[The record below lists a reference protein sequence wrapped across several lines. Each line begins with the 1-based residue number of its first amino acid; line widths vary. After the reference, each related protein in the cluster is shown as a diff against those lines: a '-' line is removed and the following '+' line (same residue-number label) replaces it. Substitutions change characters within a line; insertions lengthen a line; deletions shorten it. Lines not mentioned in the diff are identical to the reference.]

1 VAAGQVRAAVAVLA
15 GRLRDRGAEIE
26 QAGELPPDVVAALRQ
41 TGVFRLWMPVELG
54 GYEAAPIEVLEILQ
68 LLAAADGSTGW
79 CAATGVG
86 SNIAGALLAEPVA
99 RELFADPDVLC
110 GGVLM
115 PGGRALPQPDGSY
128 LVDGRWSFG
137 SGTQHCDWV
146 IGAAQVEEASAS
158 GEAGPQGLTAASPRG
173 LTAASPR
180 GLTAAS
186 PRRLLAVLMPGSAVK
201 FLPTW
206 QVIGL
211 EGTGSVDYEV
221 SGLQVPAEHCIELAR
236 LSPWPAGGMWRIPLR
251 SLLYPMLAAVPL
263 GIARRALDELMAQSD
278 RYRYGSGTRLADR
291 ESVQTVVGR
300 VQAMIDA
307 GSCHL
312 GSTLQRL
319 AEVADGG
326 QVPSAADRAAARA
339 AAAHATQQAVEAV
352 TLCYQTAGTVAMY
365 RSSPLQRTLRDVLA
379 AAQHFALSPQGFAIA
394 GKVSLGFEPDPML

>member
-1 VAAGQVRAAVAVLA
+1 
-15 GRLRDRGAEIE
+15 
-26 QAGELPPDVVAALRQ
+26 
-41 TGVFRLWMPVELG
+41 
-54 GYEAAPIEVLEILQ
+54 
-68 LLAAADGSTGW
+68 
-79 CAATGVG
+79 VG

-99 RELFADPDVLC
+99 RRLFADPDVLC

-115 PGGRALPQPDGSY
+115 PGGRAVPQLDGSY
-128 LVDGRWSFG
+128 LVEGRWGFG

-146 IGAAQVEEASAS
+146 IGAAQVVEDPAPD
-158 GEAGPQGLTAASPRG
+158 GTPPN
-173 LTAASPR
+173 
-180 GLTAAS
+180 
-186 PRRLLAVLMPGSAVK
+186 RLLAVLMPGSAVK

-221 SGLQVPAEHCIELAR
+221 SGLQVPGELCIDLAR

-263 GIARRALDELMAQSD
+263 GIARRALDELLSQGD
-278 RYRYGSGTRLADR
+278 RRRYGSAKSLADR
-291 ESVQTVVGR
+291 ESVQAVVGR
-300 VQAMIDA
+300 VQAMVEA

-319 AEVADGG
+319 SEVADSG

-339 AAAHATQQAVEAV
+339 AAAYATQQSVEAV

-365 RSSPLQRTLRDVLA
+365 RSHPLQRALRDVLA
-379 AAQHFALSPQGFAIA
+379 AAQHFALSSQGFAIA
-394 GKVSLGFEPDPML
+394 GKVSLGFEADPML